1 MSACDSPLTARLS
14 RNTLALVISNVG
26 GAVVLFFL
34 SALIGRTL
42 GTDGLGIY
50 TVAVAWAFPLG
61 LLVEFGLGT
70 LMTREVA
77 QDASITHAYLET
89 VTRSRLLI
97 GGAAMLLLI
106 AAAPLISSDPL
117 VVAGLHISAPLVII
131 APFYS
136 GLTAVFRAR
145 GEMGVIPYLTI
156 GMLIAQLILT
166 ALAFLSG
173 GGVIAALVVNTVT
186 SAGQLVAAWA
196 VYRWKFQKPTSPP
209 SRSARLPLST
219 LWRGG
224 RQPQVARGEVALL
237 PLLRRAFPF
246 ALAAVFAA
254 LQVRLSVILL
264 ERLATTAEVGYFSA
278 ASRFVEAARTI
289 PNAFFGALFPA
300 LALLAVD
307 RVRMART
314 FRWGMIGL
322 GAFGAAAGIGFTL
335 LGQPVIRLTYG
346 DGFEPAGLVLQVLGW
361 SLLFSLLRGG
371 RTLYLYALGHEGRVN
386 WINGAVIVMQGGL
399 SLLLIPAAGA
409 LGVALVHIF
418 VELLALVLLWRDPPN
433 AYSKDVTS
441 GR

>member
-1 MSACDSPLTARLS
+1 MSAPDSPLTARLS
-14 RNTLALVISNVG
+14 RNTLALIVSNVG

-42 GTDGLGIY
+42 GTDGLGVY
-50 TVAVAWAFPLG
+50 TVAVAWVFPLG

-70 LMTREVA
+70 LMTREIA
-77 QDASITHAYLET
+77 QDSSVTRAYMET
-89 VTRSRLLI
+89 VTRSRLLL

-106 AAAPLISSDPL
+106 AAAPLLSSDPL

-136 GLTAVFRAR
+136 GFTAVFRAR

-156 GMLIAQLILT
+156 GMLVAQLILT
-166 ALAFLSG
+166 AAAFLSG
-173 GGVIAALVVNTVT
+173 GGVIAALIVNTVT

-196 VYRWKFQKPTSPP
+196 VYRWKFFSPTSSPP
-209 SRSARLPLST
+209 
-219 LWRGG
+219 
-224 RQPQVARGEVALL
+224 VAVGAGLRPALTLL

-254 LQVRLSVILL
+254 LQIRLSVILL

-278 ASRFVEAARTI
+278 ASRFAEAARTI

-300 LALLAVD
+300 LALLAAD
-307 RVRMART
+307 RIHMART
-314 FRWGMIGL
+314 FRRGMIGL
-322 GAFGAAAGIGFTL
+322 GAFGAAAGVGFSL
-335 LGQPVIRLTYG
+335 LGLPVIRLTYG

-386 WINGAVIVMQGGL
+386 GINGAVIVVQGGL
-399 SLLLIPAAGA
+399 CLLLIPAAGA
-409 LGVALVHIF
+409 VGVALVHVL
-418 VELLALVLLWRDPPN
+418 VEILALVLLWRNPPN
-433 AYSKDVTS
+433 ARLTDGSAQPTA
-441 GR
+441 G